1 MTQSLI
7 DLAIFALAV
16 IGIATVV
23 ATILF
28 IAIFR
33 IERD

>member
-16 IGIATVV
+16 IGVSTVIAAVLLIVIIT
-23 ATILF
+23 
-28 IAIFR
+28 
-33 IERD
+33 IERN